1 MILYRP
7 INSQRDEQNSTGMFE
22 FLCLFC
28 FVPSSRLG
36 CSNVV
41 EIKVVCSSQIQLV
54 VMCIS
59 PKIHLV
65 AKCVFL
71 KSSWSMSV
79 CSSSPSDRREY
90 FCFFSLLYTNPVCM
104 GFFQWCKMDCI
115 YVALFLSYWPLK
127 ALYTTGFFSSII
139 GSNPDLPISGKPAL
153 MPELQLPQK
162 NKKQEKPTYDSLSF
176 HIGIQPLIQK
186 EKH

>member
-7 INSQRDEQNSTGMFE
+7 INSQRNEQNSTGMFE

-90 FCFFSLLYTNPVCM
+90 FCFFSL
-104 GFFQWCKMDCI
+104 
-115 YVALFLSYWPLK
+115 ALHQSCVY
-127 ALYTTGFFSSII
+127 GFFSVMQNGLHLCSTFLVLLTAESSLHHRLFFFDNWI
-139 GSNPDLPISGKPAL
+139 KP
-153 MPELQLPQK
+153 
-162 NKKQEKPTYDSLSF
+162 
-176 HIGIQPLIQK
+176 
-186 EKH
+186 